1 MFNVEKLRLA
11 GPAMVKHVARHGG
24 KYDLGL
30 ELSQPLNDQTL
41 AVLRDRLHPFRD

>member
-1 MFNVEKLRLA
+1 
-11 GPAMVKHVARHGG
+11 MVKHVARHGG